1 VPVGISRGKRVH
13 SRSERLRG
21 VLETLGEPPGRV
33 QTGGPRPKD
42 GCFVTTETVSAAS
55 EPGALDRL
63 VTPRGERWRI
73 IVFCLLAWTI
83 SNLDQSLFGYAIP
96 DILRDFDV
104 DLGVIG
110 YILAISFAVA
120 AVLVSFGGWAADKFG
135 RRVVLVALLASSALF
150 VGIQA
155 TARTLPALTLW
166 RALAFGLSG
175 GLASVTAAYIAEA
188 APARLRGMLI
198 GVLQCGYPLGWFLA
212 SLLAGPLLAT
222 HGWRPLFLFGFAVV
236 PLAFLIGWKLPESRH
251 FTETRQTRGGPE
263 SGASA
268 DRGGLAELFGPQNRR
283 KAILC
288 CLIFFAYGSAY
299 AGTAFFFP
307 TYFTQ
312 ARGYTSSG
320 AAYLVGLSY
329 GIAAL
334 GYLGAAFVGEFV
346 MTRRNTTAL
355 WCALGAVALI
365 ALLWL
370 PSTTLHDRILFAL
383 TTSFFFG
390 VNGVLATLLTEL
402 FPTRIRTTAYAV
414 CGSAPLSIGFA
425 VYPMV
430 VPAAVAALGWQWALS
445 LAIAPLLLIASGLTL
460 FLPNLK
466 SGAEVT
472 DLAPPSDAT
481 GAAR

>member
-1 VPVGISRGKRVH
+1 MYVDHAFGRRIDRRFGARISGWRARTSVPVDAGDMTATYKVTPDRGA
-13 SRSERLRG
+13 
-21 VLETLGEPPGRV
+21 P
-33 QTGGPRPKD
+33 
-42 GCFVTTETVSAAS
+42 
-55 EPGALDRL
+55 DRL
-63 VTPRGERWRI
+63 VTPWGERWRI
-73 IVFCLLAWTI
+73 IVFCLVAWTI

-96 DILRDFDV
+96 DILRDFDA
-104 DLGVIG
+104 DLSAIG

-120 AVLVSFGGWAADKFG
+120 AVLVSFGGWAADRYG
-135 RRVVLVALLASSALF
+135 RRAVLVALLASSALF

-155 TARTLPALTLW
+155 TAETLPTLTFW

-188 APARLRGMLI
+188 APPRLRGLLI

-222 HGWRPLFLFGFAVV
+222 HGWRPMFLFGFAVI

-251 FTETRQTRGGPE
+251 FMETRRTGQGSGP
-263 SGASA
+263 

-283 KAILC
+283 TAVLC

-312 ARGYTSSG
+312 ARGYTPSG

-346 MTRRNTTAL
+346 TTRRNTTAL
-355 WCALGAVALI
+355 WSALGAVALV

-370 PSTTLHDRILFAL
+370 PRTTMHDKVLFAL
-383 TTSFFFG
+383 TTTFFFG
-390 VNGVLATLLTEL
+390 VNGVLPTLLTEL
-402 FPTRIRTTAYAV
+402 FPTRIRATAYAV
-414 CGSAPLSIGFA
+414 CGSAALSIGFA

-445 LAIAPLLLIASGLTL
+445 LAIAPLLLLVSGLTL
-460 FLPNLK
+460 LLPNLR
-466 SGAEVT
+466 SGIEVT
-472 DLAPPSDAT
+472 DLSPPADAT
-481 GAAR
+481 VGADAAR